1 MKHIFVILFSL
12 GLLVGFANAQ
22 NGVTYD
28 IHPGSK
34 YKTPALADA
43 LDMCDLTKY
52 RKETTRVK
60 MLFDDDTIVE
70 LYSANELMSQG
81 IEVEM
86 DYINKTERMLLNLFR
101 LHPDGWLIEDASQI
115 SKEES
120 MKRLEKLR
128 N

>member
-1 MKHIFVILFSL
+1 MKYFFSLLFSL

-28 IHPGSK
+28 IHTGSK
-34 YKTPALADA
+34 YKVPALADA

-60 MLFDDDTIVE
+60 MLFDDDSIVE
-70 LYSANELMSQG
+70 LYSANELMNKG
-81 IEVEM
+81 IEVET
-86 DYINKTERMLLNLFR
+86 DYINRSEQMMLNLFR
-101 LHPDGWLIEDASQI
+101 LHPEGWLLEDATKI

-120 MKRLEKLR
+120 LKRLEKLR
-128 N
+128 D